1 MLLTAARRWVP
12 VSPVGPSF
20 RPQINVRRWY
30 LSPAQP
36 PRLWSDPTDPG
47 RPPVSREDLGKRP
60 QLRPG
65 PLPGESELTR
75 ASLGSIAEQKRLGAG
90 RAGLHLPRA
99 ARSGPSVAGEQDG
112 RPPGLGPGKWDLGEV
127 PGWGRGRSRAQD
139 SFQPHRTTWLLQ
151 RVRGKWVGG
160 ALPRDLRVL
169 TGMGVSLRPV
179 EAKGEG
185 GGCIV
190 WIWLLWA
197 AVLFRGQ
204 VDRGVCGW
212 G

>member
-1 MLLTAARRWVP
+1 MLLTAARPWVP

-20 RPQINVRRWY
+20 RPQINVRRRY

-36 PRLWSDPTDPG
+36 PPLWSDPTDPG

-60 QLRPG
+60 RLRPG

-75 ASLGSIAEQKRLGAG
+75 ANLGSITEQKRRG
-90 RAGLHLPRA
+90 RWPGRPSPLSGL
-99 ARSGPSVAGEQDG
+99 SVAGEQDG
-112 RPPGLGPGKWDLGEV
+112 RPPGLGQGKWDLGEV
-127 PGWGRGRSRAQD
+127 PGWGRGRTRALD

-160 ALPRDLRVL
+160 ALPRDLMGLIGV
-169 TGMGVSLRPV
+169 GVSLRPV
-179 EAKGEG
+179 EAEGEG
-185 GGCIV
+185 GGGIV

-204 VDRGVCGW
+204 ADRGVCGW

>member
-1 MLLTAARRWVP
+1 M
-12 VSPVGPSF
+12 
-20 RPQINVRRWY
+20 
-30 LSPAQP
+30 
-36 PRLWSDPTDPG
+36 
-47 RPPVSREDLGKRP
+47 
-60 QLRPG
+60 
-65 PLPGESELTR
+65 
-75 ASLGSIAEQKRLGAG
+75 
-90 RAGLHLPRA
+90 
-99 ARSGPSVAGEQDG
+99 
-112 RPPGLGPGKWDLGEV
+112 
-127 PGWGRGRSRAQD
+127 
-139 SFQPHRTTWLLQ
+139 
-151 RVRGKWVGG
+151 GG

-185 GGCIV
+185 GGGIV